1 MREAKIE
8 AYLVEQIHLLG
19 GTAEK
24 FVSVGKR
31 GVPDRLVCWPLD
43 MVAARFWKT
52 TPAMPHMEFIET
64 KAPGGKLSVPQ
75 IRDHAKRRAM
85 GFLVHVIWTKEQA
98 NTYLESRGKAFI
110 TVNPPGY

>member
-8 AYLVEQIHLLG
+8 SYLVEQIHLLG

-31 GVPDRLVCWPLD
+31 GAPDRLVCWGRAPGD
-43 MVAARFWKT
+43 YTGFPPPVWV
-52 TPAMPHMEFIET
+52 EFIET

-85 GFLVHVIWTKEQA
+85 GFLVHVIWTMEQA
-98 NTYLESRGKAFI
+98 EEYLRSRGK
-110 TVNPPGY
+110 P